1 MIIIG
6 GMIGLGKSSV
16 AKVLGAHFKASVF
29 YESVDDNPILP
40 LFYTATEEEIE
51 SKRYAF
57 LLQLYFLDAKTKSMK
72 EAQKSEKAIIDRSIY
87 EDWYFAKVNKD
98 LGRISK
104 LEFELYE
111 RLFNNFYKEQGQR
124 KKDELMIYLKG
135 SFETVLSRINQRGR
149 SFEVDEHLKAYY
161 KTLWEGYDE
170 LIMRHY
176 SEDEMLIVD
185 MDKVDIVHNEEDAK
199 VLIQAVEEKLLQLK
213 CNA

>member
-16 AKVLGAHFKASVF
+16 AKLLGAHFEASVF

-57 LLQLYFLDAKTKSMK
+57 LLQLYFLEAKMKSMG
-72 EAQKSEKAIIDRSIY
+72 EAQNSEKAIIDRIY

-98 LGRISK
+98 LGRISE

-111 RLFNNFYKEQGQR
+111 RLFNHFYKEQGQR
-124 KKDELMIYLKG
+124 KKDDLMIYLKG
-135 SFETVLSRINQRGR
+135 SFETVLSRIHQRGR
-149 SFEVDEHLKAYY
+149 SFEIDDHLKAYY
-161 KTLWEGYDE
+161 KTLWEGYDA
-170 LIMRHY
+170 LIMSHY
-176 SEDEMLIVD
+176 SKEEMIIVD
-185 MDKVDIVHNEEDAK
+185 MDKVDIVHNEEDAHA
-199 VLIQAVEEKLLQLK
+199 LIQAVQNKLFS
-213 CNA
+213 